1 MSVEFFKRLGWF
13 VVLCLV
19 QVLILNHIHLFDVAI
34 PLLYVYFT
42 ITFQRGTPKWMILL
56 WSFAL
61 GLAIDVFS
69 NTPGLASGSLTL
81 IAVIQPYLLELFVP
95 RDSSE
100 NLEVSVS
107 ALGLSKFVIFT
118 AVLLVV
124 YSLVFFALTTVQTLC
139 TSSLL
144 FTLLFTQ
151 RTTFFPVTL
160 YSLLSI
166 RH

>member
-1 MSVEFFKRLGWF
+1 
-13 VVLCLV
+13 LV
-19 QVLILNHIHLFDVAI
+19 QVLILNHIHLFDLAI

-95 RDSSE
+95 RDSAE
-100 NLEVSVS
+100 NLEVSIS
-107 ALGLSKFVIFT
+107 TLGIGKFMIFS

-124 YSLVFFALTTVQTLC
+124 YCLAFFALEAFSFFNWQYWLAC
-139 TSSLL
+139 AGASSLL
-144 FTLLFTQ
+144 
-151 RTTFFPVTL
+151 TFALMMAIESV
-160 YSLLSI
+160 
-166 RH
+166 RAK

>member
-1 MSVEFFKRLGWF
+1 VSVEFFKRLGWF

-19 QVLILNHIHLFDVAI
+19 QVLILNHIHLFDLAI

-95 RDSSE
+95 RDSAE
-100 NLEVSVS
+100 NLEVSIS
-107 ALGLSKFVIFT
+107 TLGIGKFMIFS

-124 YSLVFFALTTVQTLC
+124 YCLVFFALEAFSFFNWQYWLAC
-139 TSSLL
+139 AGASSLL
-144 FTLLFTQ
+144 
-151 RTTFFPVTL
+151 TFALMTAIESV
-160 YSLLSI
+160 
-166 RH
+166 RAK

>member
-1 MSVEFFKRLGWF
+1 VSVEFFKRLGWF

-19 QVLILNHIHLFDVAI
+19 QVLILNHIHLFDLAI

-69 NTPGLASGSLTL
+69 NTPGLASASLTL

-95 RDSSE
+95 RDSVE
-100 NLEVSVS
+100 NLEVSIS
-107 ALGLSKFVIFT
+107 TLGIGKFIIYS

-124 YSLVFFALTTVQTLC
+124 YCLAFFALEAFSFFNWQYWLAC
-139 TSSLL
+139 AGASSLL
-144 FTLLFTQ
+144 
-151 RTTFFPVTL
+151 TFALMMAIESV
-160 YSLLSI
+160 
-166 RH
+166 RAK